1 MHPYLLCFI
10 SIGIQ
15 GCLWGET
22 IRSSKHLQYMA
33 FPRLLALAE
42 RAWHKAAWEYIENS
56 EDQNR
61 RKQRDWESFVKTL
74 GDKELPRLENMGI
87 RYRVPI
93 PGAE

>member
-1 MHPYLLCFI
+1 
-10 SIGIQ
+10 
-15 GCLWGET
+15 
-22 IRSSKHLQYMA
+22 MA

-42 RAWHKAAWEYIENS
+42 RAWHKAAWEYIESS
-56 EDQNR
+56 EDQKR

-74 GDKELPRLENMGI
+74 GDKELPRLEKNGI